1 MRRKL
6 PRLTLLPAT
15 LLVFCR
21 LFLTDPGL
29 AAGAVVF
36 TPRIDVVPTIGPCPR
51 IHVRLDAPPDDG
63 LSPRVSEAES
73 LRQEAR
79 LWLMGLQ
86 TGAEHLTRQR
96 AVARYFMSPE
106 SRLPLAAMLYG
117 VDMPGKAVDGRSEL
131 ILVPR
136 PLGPVLETALRP
148 GPLYGAW
155 RTLLAELETALA
167 AAPAPDSPEEEA
179 QVVRLRA
186 LLGPARQALA
196 GADEN
201 WLASPEL
208 ALKLEHAA
216 IAVKDSPLLWLLLA
230 EAVLQRDQP
239 QRGVGACGRALELR
253 PELAR
258 ARYIRAL
265 GYWRLHQLALAEN
278 DLSIILHGTPQPH
291 MTPWLR
297 ARGAIRMLRGN
308 TDGMCEDFRAAC
320 LEGDC
325 DGLEMA
331 RQQDLCRAD
340 GLVARGAE
348 QPAEAVRED
357 DALPPEARR
366 RADHLGTL
374 VLAFLGASE
383 NRAVWDAD
391 TAALLGLLAA
401 DSTQR
406 PFCPR
411 QPLRAMNLRLTPLP
425 PEGSEADGHDLPLV
439 DEASHGQDARRRGAE
454 WAESLLLLLGVD
466 VRLSGLSAGE
476 LRDMA
481 TGRALAE
488 LGLTPPEEWTP
499 PRCPRRL
506 WAAPA
511 QWDVDVPL
519 TKKARETFWQA
530 IDAAVRRSRERT
542 QAAPSRRAG
551 RRPPAGMERP
561 DVAAEWRGMT
571 MRMPVCPLPLFG
583 DNRAAAWE
591 RVWED
596 AWFVRI
602 KSLTYALR
610 EEDDADLRTRA
621 DVAASAGPI
630 RPPSLRVGR
639 WGYPADWNWI
649 RWPGQS
655 VPGVGPQERRR

>member
-1 MRRKL
+1 M
-6 PRLTLLPAT
+6 

-29 AAGAVVF
+29 AVGAVVF
-36 TPRIDVVPTIGPCPR
+36 TPRIDAVPTIGPCPR
-51 IHVRLDAPPDDG
+51 IHAQLDALPDDG
-63 LSPRVSEAES
+63 LSPSARTAES
-73 LRQEAR
+73 LRREAR

-86 TGAEHLTRQR
+86 TGAESLTRQR
-96 AVARYFMSPE
+96 AVARYFMTPE

-117 VDMPGKAVDGRSEL
+117 VDMPGETPDGRVEL
-131 ILVPR
+131 VLVPR
-136 PLGPVLETALRP
+136 PLGPVLEAALRP

-167 AAPAPDSPEEEA
+167 AAPAPDSPEEDA

-216 IAVKDSPLLWLLLA
+216 VAVADSPLLWLLLA

-253 PELAR
+253 PGLAR

-291 MTPWLR
+291 MAPWLR

-331 RQQDLCRAD
+331 RQQDLCRD
-340 GLVARGAE
+340 GGLVAQGPE
-348 QPAEAVRED
+348 PDAEAERED
-357 DALPPEARR
+357 NALPLEARR
-366 RADHLGTL
+366 RADHLGSL

-383 NRAVWDAD
+383 PVAEWDAD
-391 TAALLGLLAA
+391 TAALLGFLAA
-401 DSTQR
+401 DSSQR

-411 QPLRAMNLRLTPLP
+411 RPLQALRLRLTPQP
-425 PEGSEADGHDLPLV
+425 PEGSEAEGHDLPLV
-439 DEASHGQDARRRGAE
+439 DEASHRQDARRRGSE
-454 WAESLLLLLGVD
+454 WAENLLLLLGVD

-488 LGLTPPEEWTP
+488 LELSPPEEWRP
-499 PRCPRRL
+499 PYCPRRL

-511 QWDVDVPL
+511 QWDVEAPL
-519 TKKARETFWQA
+519 TQKARETFWQA
-530 IDAAVRRSRERT
+530 IDEAVRRSRQRES
-542 QAAPSRRAG
+542 AVPSRRID
-551 RRPPAGMERP
+551 RRPPAGMEERP
-561 DVAAEWRGMT
+561 DVAAAWRGMT
-571 MRMPVCPLPLFG
+571 MREPVCPLPLFG
-583 DNRAAAWE
+583 DNRSSAWE
-591 RVWED
+591 RVWDD
-596 AWFVRI
+596 AWFARI

-610 EEDDADLRTRA
+610 EDGDEASRA
-621 DVAASAGPI
+621 RDGMAASAGPSEA
-630 RPPSLRVGR
+630 PPIATGR
-639 WGYPADWNWI
+639 WGYPAGWNWI
-649 RWPGQS
+649 RWPGQT
-655 VPGVGPQERRR
+655 VPNVGTQEKGR